1 MASALSDFAR
11 RPPGTR
17 AAVYVGV
24 AAALGLLYWQFGLSP
39 VRSAVKEA
47 EAELESQVA
56 TSRQLAKEKKERD
69 GLVATQEQLKAQIEQ
84 NQKALPTD
92 AEMPAFFDM
101 LARKFAE
108 AGVQVNRREVKRE
121 ISVENFVKAPVD
133 VEIVG
138 TYYQIKQ
145 FFASLRPRTDATAA
159 TPGVGSAEKDRIVT
173 VEDVNVSNP
182 RVVNGQLL
190 LTAKFTA
197 STFRAVAPPPPA
209 APAPGAAPAPR
220 PAPTTPATGAAA
232 PSPGPAT
239 SAPPLTVSGAKQAA
253 EAANATSANRARGI
267 SGDTPPA
274 GSGSGVDRLKGG
286 Q

>member
-1 MASALSDFAR
+1 MAGALAEFSR

-17 AAVYVGV
+17 AAIYAGV

-39 VRSAVKEA
+39 VRSAVKDAEEA
-47 EAELESQVA
+47 RDSANGQARE
-56 TSRQLAKEKKERD
+56 LAKQKKERD
-69 GLVATQEQLKAQIEQ
+69 ELVATQEELKSQIEQ

-101 LARKFAE
+101 LARKFTQ

-138 TYYQIKQ
+138 SYYQINQ
-145 FFASLRPRTDATAA
+145 FFASLRPHTDAAA
-159 TPGVGSAEKDRIVT
+159 GKQGVGAGEKDRIVT
-173 VEDVNVSNP
+173 IEDVTVSNP
-182 RVVNGQLL
+182 RVVNNRLL

-197 STFRAVAPPPPA
+197 STFRAIAPPPPPTPA
-209 APAPGAAPAPR
+209 PAPAPAPGAAPATGA
-220 PAPTTPATGAAA
+220 APTTGGPD
-232 PSPGPAT
+232 PAT
-239 SAPPLTVSGAKQAA
+239 SKGPLTPASAKRAVEDSNAAA
-253 EAANATSANRARGI
+253 EQRVREAGQEP
-267 SGDTPPA
+267 PPA
-274 GSGSGVDRLKGG
+274 GSGVDRLKGG

>member
-39 VRSAVKEA
+39 VRSSVKAA
-47 EAELESQVA
+47 EAELESEVGN
-56 TSRQLAKEKKERD
+56 SRRLAKEKKERD
-69 GLVATQEQLKAQIEQ
+69 ELIATQEQLKVQIEQ

-108 AGVQVNRREVKRE
+108 AGVQVNRRTVKTE

-159 TPGVGSAEKDRIVT
+159 QTLINGKTNAEIASYLRGKSADAVWQL
-173 VEDVNVSNP
+173 
-182 RVVNGQLL
+182 VVNKL
-190 LTAKFTA
+190 
-197 STFRAVAPPPPA
+197 API
-209 APAPGAAPAPR
+209 GA
-220 PAPTTPATGAAA
+220 GG
-232 PSPGPAT
+232 SGPIPEGTVVAT
-239 SAPPLTVSGAKQAA
+239 SPASASAA
-253 EAANATSANRARGI
+253 CSIATNS
-267 SGDTPPA
+267 PM
-274 GSGSGVDRLKGG
+274 
-286 Q
+286 